1 MSHYEIEVRALLV
14 ALALLGATL
23 SAMADGIDDLPGCK
37 AATGRDAGFCMGIV
51 EGLMWS
57 LPGWG
62 VVCLPKGVTTEQGL
76 KVLVKYMDDHPEELH
91 DRTAELAFRA
101 FVVDNGM
108 PAQWCCAY
116 AANLW
121 SWLPLY

>member
-1 MSHYEIEVRALLV
+1 MVRAFLV
-14 ALALLGATL
+14 ALALLGATS

-76 KVLVKYMDDHPEELH
+76 KVLVKYMDDHSEALH
-91 DRTAELAFRA
+91 LEAVELADKA
-101 FVVDNGM
+101 FVKAW
-108 PAQWCCAY
+108 PC
-116 AANLW
+116 
-121 SWLPLY
+121 SR

>member
-1 MSHYEIEVRALLV
+1 MVRAFLVVLVLLS
-14 ALALLGATL
+14 TTS
-23 SAMADGIDDLPGCK
+23 SAMADGNDDLAGCK
-37 AATGRDAGFCMGIV
+37 AATGPDAAFCMGIV

-91 DRTAELAFRA
+91 EKTAELAARA
-101 FVVDNGM
+101 FVKAW
-108 PAQWCCAY
+108 PC
-116 AANLW
+116 
-121 SWLPLY
+121 SR

>member
-1 MSHYEIEVRALLV
+1 MESMTYRVVRRLLNV
-14 ALALLGATL
+14 
-23 SAMADGIDDLPGCK
+23 MPG
-37 AATGRDAGFCMGIV
+37 FV

-76 KVLVKYMDDHPEELH
+76 KVLVKYMEDHPEELH

-101 FVVDNGM
+101 FVKAW
-108 PAQWCCAY
+108 PC
-116 AANLW
+116 
-121 SWLPLY
+121 SR

>member
-1 MSHYEIEVRALLV
+1 MVRALLV
-14 ALALLGATL
+14 ALVLLGATS
-23 SAMADGIDDLPGCK
+23 SAMADGIDDLAGCT
-37 AATGRDAGFCMGIV
+37 AATGPDAGLCMGIV

-76 KVLVKYMDDHPEELH
+76 KVLVKYMEDHPEELH

-101 FVVDNGM
+101 FVKAW
-108 PAQWCCAY
+108 PC
-116 AANLW
+116 
-121 SWLPLY
+121 SR